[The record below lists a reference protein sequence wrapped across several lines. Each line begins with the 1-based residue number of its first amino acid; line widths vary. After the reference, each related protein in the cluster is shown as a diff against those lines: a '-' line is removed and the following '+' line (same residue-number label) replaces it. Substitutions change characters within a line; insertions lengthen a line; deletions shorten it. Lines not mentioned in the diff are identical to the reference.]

1 MERISYNDLK
11 ATISADNAVSVFNWN
26 GLNIEVKR
34 FLSMEDMI
42 LFTDAVCDSCFD
54 YSTGKY
60 RPEVKDFVTR
70 SCILEIY
77 ANFDLPENL
86 EERYELV
93 YQSDVIP
100 EIMKYISK
108 AQFDAILI
116 AIDNKID
123 ERIDI
128 NIARFE
134 KEKEEV
140 LAQASDLLSI
150 IQSIFDGIDNSTVKR
165 IADSVSNTNI
175 DTDHFI
181 KATVEA
187 NVEARKKEEAAK
199 EAQASK

>member
-1 MERISYNDLK
+1 MERISYKDLK
-11 ATISADNAVSVFNWN
+11 ATISADNAVSVFSWN
-26 GLNIEVKR
+26 GLNITVKR
-34 FLSMEDMI
+34 FLNIEDMI
-42 LFTDAVCDSCFD
+42 RFTDAVCDSCFD
-54 YSTGKY
+54 YSTGRY

-93 YQSDVIP
+93 YQSDVIS
-100 EIMKYISK
+100 EIMKYVNK
-108 AQFDAILI
+108 TQFDAILI

-140 LAQASDLLSI
+140 YAQASELFSI
-150 IQSIFDGIDNSTVKR
+150 IQNIFDGIDNSTVKR
-165 IADSVSNTNI
+165 IADAVSKTNL
-175 DTDHFI
+175 DTDQFI

-187 NVEARKKEEAAK
+187 NVEARKKEESAK
-199 EAQASK
+199 EAQTSK